1 MTIMLQLFC
10 CQVSCQPQSLVDQA
24 ASLNSD
30 LLVGIAT
37 KSANLNAFLLAFVKL
52 NVCSCL
58 LRKLHISLNV
68 NRYHYT
74 PERVYISHQAQ
85 SGGGDRSRT
94 GVLPV
99 YYIHFI
105 VYILIIYCYQL
116 CVKYNLT
123 LPVNT
128 LNCYYALDNTIFSID
143 CLCRSAQFPNL

>member
-1 MTIMLQLFC
+1 MLIKWQLFC

-24 ASLNSD
+24 ASLNAD

-74 PERVYISHQAQ
+74 PGRVYISHQAQ

-116 CVKYNLT
+116 PVKYNLT
-123 LPVNT
+123 LLLNT
-128 LNCYYALDNTIFSID
+128 LNYYYALANNNFSNHRM
-143 CLCRSAQFPNL
+143 CRSAQFPNL